1 MCEEK
6 IRVVIFEDN
15 HHLRDSLQL
24 LINTSEEFV
33 CINSYPD
40 TSDILIKLK
49 NDNPDIVIMDIEMP
63 GLNGIDSTRI
73 LKQKF
78 PEIAVIIF
86 TVFEDAEKVFKALQ
100 AGGSGYLLKSTTSAQ
115 ILQALM
121 DVYKGGSV
129 FSPLVAKKI
138 VNFFQLKPIAD
149 DIRTDFNLTAKERE
163 LLQHMANGKSYK
175 MIAEAM
181 MITIETVKTH
191 VKNIYRKLHVNSSTE
206 AIRKALQNKMVN

>member
-40 TSDILIKLK
+40 TSDNLIKLK